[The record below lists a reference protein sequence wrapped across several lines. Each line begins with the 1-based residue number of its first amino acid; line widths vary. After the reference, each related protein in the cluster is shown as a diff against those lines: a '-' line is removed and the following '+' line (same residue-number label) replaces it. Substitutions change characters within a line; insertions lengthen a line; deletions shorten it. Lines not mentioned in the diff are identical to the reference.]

1 MRVDAKAEGPRQSMS
16 WLHTWSSLILG
27 WLLYAIFVTGTLS
40 FFQTEITAWMKP
52 EFHQSIPSTSTLEQ
66 TEVALKYLQENHPN
80 AGSWGIQLPNDRQN
94 TTILSIRKQGEDPR
108 ARRGG
113 ERITIDSATGEVL
126 EARETRGGS
135 FLYRFHFELYAIP
148 RPWSRWIVG
157 IATMFMLVAIIS
169 GVITHKK
176 IFKDFFTF
184 RRGKGQRSWLDAHN
198 ATAVFALPF
207 HIMITFS
214 GLLLLLFTL
223 MPWGVNQ
230 IYENRGEFLQE
241 QRKTLVEGGPES
253 NERSNNSN
261 GERTSRP
268 NNENR
273 PSQEGERAQ
282 NQIEAQRQNPQ
293 GERSQRGEDRPQ
305 QPMNVQNR
313 EGSLQGQNIQNQGLQ
328 GERRQRGEGR
338 KRKPESQPAPLTN
351 IAPLLAEVNKAWKD
365 NPVANINIVAP
376 NTTQAKIEFRALNAA
391 SVAHRGVY
399 ETLEF
404 DGVTGKNISDESSKL
419 RSPSIPNG
427 IYNVVTVLHEARGV
441 DLALRW
447 LLFFSGIVGTLMVA
461 TGLILWCVK
470 RAPQQ
475 EKQGFKSFGYRL
487 VEVLNVAAIIGL
499 PIACAVYFYANR
511 FIPVQIEMRQNWE
524 IRAFFVSWLIILI
537 YSFFRSYRSAWLELL
552 AFASLIFALLPV
564 INFMTGGAGLWNSI
578 SNDLWL
584 IASFDLAMWV
594 LALLFLFAFF
604 RVKNH
609 KNKANPTAKDK
620 TKKLSVS
627 SEMENPV

>member
-52 EFHQSIPSTSTLEQ
+52 EYHQSVPSSSAIKQ
-66 TEVALKYLQENHPN
+66 TEVALNYLQLNHPN

-94 TTILSIRKQGEDPR
+94 ITVLNIRKADEDPR

-113 ERITIDSATGEVL
+113 ERIIIDSATGQVI
-126 EARETRGGS
+126 EARDTRGGS

-148 RPWSRWIVG
+148 RVWARWIIG
-157 IATMFMLVAIIS
+157 IATMFMMVGIIS
-169 GVITHKK
+169 GIITHKK

-223 MPWGVNQ
+223 MPWGINQ
-230 IYENRGEFLQE
+230 IYENRGQFLQE
-241 QRKTLVEGGPES
+241 QRKSLIDDGTSE
-253 NERSNNSN
+253 NTRSNGAR
-261 GERTSRP
+261 GEGSPQTELNTQAGVERP
-268 NNENR
+268 QRENA
-273 PSQEGERAQ
+273 EGER
-282 NQIEAQRQNPQ
+282 
-293 GERSQRGEDRPQ
+293 RSRGD
-305 QPMNVQNR
+305 
-313 EGSLQGQNIQNQGLQ
+313 G
-328 GERRQRGEGR
+328 RRQ
-338 KRKPESQPAPLTN
+338 KPEMQSAPLTN
-351 IAPLLAEVNKAWKD
+351 ITPLIVQVQNQWKN
-365 NPVANINIVAP
+365 NPIASINIIAP
-376 NTTQAKIEFRALNAA
+376 NTDQAKIEFRALNAI

-399 ETLEF
+399 ESLEF
-404 DGVTGKNISDESSKL
+404 DGVTGQDITNHDVQL
-419 RSPSIPNG
+419 RNPSIPNG

-447 LLFFSGIVGTLMVA
+447 LLFFSGIVGTLMIA

-487 VEVLNVAAIIGL
+487 VEVLNITAIIGL
-499 PIACAVYFYANR
+499 PIACAAYFYANR
-511 FIPVQIEMRQNWE
+511 FIPANMEMRLNWE
-524 IRAFFVSWLIILI
+524 IR
-537 YSFFRSYRSAWLELL
+537 SFFICWLLVFFYSLCRTHRQAWLETL
-552 AFASLIFALLPV
+552 AFATLAFALLPIV
-564 INFMTGGAGLWNSI
+564 NAMTGGVALWRSI
-578 SNDLWL
+578 AQDLWL
-584 IASFDLAMWV
+584 IATFDLAMWA
-594 LALLFLFAFF
+594 LALLFLFSFF
-604 RVKNH
+604 KVKNH
-609 KNKANPTAKDK
+609 QTKPLNSAKVKNIPSNST
-620 TKKLSVS
+620 
-627 SEMENPV
+627 SENTQ